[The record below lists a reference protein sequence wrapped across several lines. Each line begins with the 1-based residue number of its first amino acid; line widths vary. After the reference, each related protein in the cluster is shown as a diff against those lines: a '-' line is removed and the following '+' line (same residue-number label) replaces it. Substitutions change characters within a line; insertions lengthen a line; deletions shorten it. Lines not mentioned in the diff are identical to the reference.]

1 MPWFHE
7 WSQKYG
13 PIVGVKLGS
22 QNVVVLN
29 SWKPVKEL
37 FDKRGALYS
46 SRPDN
51 HIGNGHICPDETH
64 ILLVP
69 YGPGWRLL
77 RKTVQGL
84 LNVKG
89 LNDVFP
95 IQNAEAIQTMCQ
107 ILENP
112 DGYYDHIRRYST
124 AVVLSSV
131 FGQRGS
137 EFESPKI
144 RALYHVQEQ
153 FTRILEPGATP
164 PVDAFPWLRYLPQFL
179 ASWKAK
185 AKNIRTEQRALYF
198 GLLEETIARIAKGA
212 TTGYFMER
220 VLQDQQK
227 TGLDDEHV
235 AYLGG
240 ILMEA
245 GSDTTSSTVLSYL
258 LGMISNPTA
267 FAKAQK
273 ELDSICGTER
283 SPNVSDLDNL
293 SYLTACMNETLR
305 WRPVAPGGVPHMLI
319 QDDYYE
325 GYYLPK
331 GTIVFA
337 NAWSIHREKEVYDKG
352 DSFIPERFLKNKFG
366 SLKDEQEANDNR
378 RTTYSFGAGRR
389 VCPGQR
395 LAENSLMLNMAK
407 ITWGFDISAK
417 CLEVDWDVRSSYTDG
432 FVFSPQRFPVNITAR
447 SEKHGKVFEDELQ
460 AQQIIF
466 A

>member
-1 MPWFHE
+1 M
-7 WSQKYG
+7 
-13 PIVGVKLGS
+13 
-22 QNVVVLN
+22 
-29 SWKPVKEL
+29 
-37 FDKRGALYS
+37 
-46 SRPDN
+46 SRR
-51 HIGNGHICPDETH
+51 
-64 ILLVP
+64 
-69 YGPGWRLL
+69 WRLL
-77 RKTVQGL
+77 RKTVQAL
-84 LNVKG
+84 LNVKAV
-89 LNDVFP
+89 DDMFP
-95 IQNAEAIQTMCQ
+95 IQNAEATQTMCQ
-107 ILENP
+107 ILQNP
-112 DGYYDHIRRYST
+112 DGYYDYIRRYST

-131 FGQRGS
+131 FGQRGA
-137 EFESPKI
+137 EFESPKV

-164 PVDAFPWLRYLPQFL
+164 PVDAFPWLRYLPSVF

-185 AKNIRTEQRALYF
+185 AKNIRAEQRALYF
-198 GLLEETIARIAKGA
+198 GLLEETKARIAKGA
-212 TTGYFMER
+212 TTGSFMER

-227 TGLDDEHV
+227 IGLDDEHV

-258 LGMISNPTA
+258 LGVIGNPTA
-267 FAKAQK
+267 LAKAQE

-283 SPNVSDLDNL
+283 SPNMDDLGKL
-293 SYLTACMNETLR
+293 PYLRACMNETLR
-305 WRPVAPGGVPHMLI
+305 WRPVAPGGVPHMLM

-331 GTIVFA
+331 GTLVFA
-337 NAWSIHREKEVYDKG
+337 NAWSVHREKEVYDEG
-352 DSFIPERFLKNKFG
+352 DSFIPERFLNNKFG
-366 SLKDEQEANDNR
+366 SLDEEEANDHR

-417 CLEVDWDVRSSYTDG
+417 NHAVDLDVKTAYTDG

-447 SEKHGKVFEDELQ
+447 TEKHRKVFEAELQ
-460 AQQIIF
+460 ASQKLF
-466 A
+466 ARYED